1 MNSKDLFIMAVRNLK
16 RRKVRTLLSVIGVA
30 IGTTAIVVMIS
41 LGLGLS
47 KGQEAQIE
55 RYGNLH
61 IIQVNSYG
69 TQVDKETGKPSK
81 LDDEALKKMSALD
94 GVTAITPTV
103 NSYMRLVAGKYVV
116 NASVIGI
123 RSSMMEKF
131 NYNIDKRGRALRSGD
146 KNAIVI
152 GKAVLYEFYNPKKQD
167 YAEYPM
173 PDEKGK
179 MPEPIVDAY
188 TSKMFL
194 TADMEYGNRRRN
206 NRETPS
212 MDNGKKVEY
221 KEHKVKAVGVIE
233 TKSDSMMDENAYN
246 IYIDYDELVKIM
258 QEDNKARGGSSFN
271 AKGKAYEE
279 VMIYVEDIKKID
291 AILKKIQNMGF
302 GTSSA
307 KDWLNQVK
315 EQATLVQGILGGIGA
330 ISLLVAAIG
339 ITNTMIMSIYE
350 RTREIGVMKVIGANL
365 RDIKNL
371 FLIEASLIGFL
382 GGIIGLS
389 LSVIISTLMNFFMGS
404 GFNGAGGMFFDMSNE
419 SKISIIPIS
428 LALLSIGFSTC
439 IGVLAGYYPAQRA
452 MGISALES
460 LRNE

>member
-1 MNSKDLFIMAVRNLK
+1 MAVRNLK

-47 KGQEAQIE
+47 KGQEEQVE

-61 IIQVNSYG
+61 IIEVNSYG

-81 LDDEALKKMSALD
+81 LDDEALKRMSSLD

-103 NSYMRLVAGKYVV
+103 NSYMRLVAGKYVA

-123 RSSMMEKF
+123 RASVMEKF
-131 NYNIDKRGRALRSGD
+131 KYNIEEKGRVLHAGD
-146 KNAIVI
+146 KNAVVI
-152 GKAVLYEFYNPKKQD
+152 GKAILYDLYNPKKQD
-167 YAEYPM
+167 YAEYPT
-173 PDEKGK
+173 PDEKGN
-179 MPEPIVDAY
+179 MPDPVIDAY
-188 TSKMFL
+188 TTKMFL
-194 TADMEYGNRRRN
+194 TADMEYGNKRRN
-206 NRETPS
+206 SRETPS
-212 MDNGKKVEY
+212 LDNGKKVEY
-221 KEHKVKAVGVIE
+221 KEHKVKAVGIIKS
-233 TKSDSMMDENAYN
+233 KSDTMMDENAYA
-246 IYIDYDELVKIM
+246 IYMDYDELVKII
-258 QEDNKARGGSSFN
+258 QEDNKARGGSSLSST
-271 AKGKAYEE
+271 KGKTYDQ

-291 AILKKIQNMGF
+291 AILKSIQNMGF

-315 EQATLVQGILGGIGA
+315 EQAALIQGILGGIGA

-365 RDIKNL
+365 RDIKDL

-382 GGIIGLS
+382 GGVIGLS
-389 LSVIISTLMNFFMGS
+389 LSIVISILMNLFMG
-404 GFNGAGGMFFDMSNE
+404 GGLGEAGGMFFDISSE
-419 SKISIIPIS
+419 SKISIIPLS
-428 LALLSIGFSTC
+428 LAVLSIAFSTC
-439 IGVLAGYYPAQRA
+439 IGVLAGYYPAKRA